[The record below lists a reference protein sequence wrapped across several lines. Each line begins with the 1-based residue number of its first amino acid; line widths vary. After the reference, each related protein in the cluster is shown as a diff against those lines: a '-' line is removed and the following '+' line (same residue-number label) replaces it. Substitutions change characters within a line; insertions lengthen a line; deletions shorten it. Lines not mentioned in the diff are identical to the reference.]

1 MPTTTVLSELMRPAL
16 RMAGIT
22 MRPGIIP
29 STDQFSELIPE
40 VNRMLQSWNCDG
52 QKIFA
57 TKIEQFELNDAQKI
71 YTIGP
76 GGDLDTQRPQ
86 FIRDANLIFPTNPQL
101 RTPLKLL
108 DEHEWS
114 LIRMQDI
121 GNSLPWALFYNP
133 TYGSSGRGTIYLAFQ
148 PPEGYKLELY
158 TWSLLGNDFASITD
172 VVILPDGYNDAIVTN
187 LAIRAASLYP
197 TMATVGPD
205 LRKLAANALDRLQ
218 TLNTVCPTLRSEA
231 EYLGIG
237 GNWQWSGMF
246 ATGGSSGGE
255 GDMVDLTLTG
265 SITGTNGSDGNAV
278 FTIDQIPTFLEVFM
292 NGLKQIPNISY
303 TRSGGTITFLAPNIP
318 IIGFTLEAVG
328 QVNS

>member
-1 MPTTTVLSELMRPAL
+1 MPTTTVLSELLRPAL

-22 MRPGIIP
+22 QRPGIIP
-29 STDQFSELIPE
+29 STDQYAELIPE

-57 TKIEQFELNDAQKI
+57 TSIVAYELVSAQKI

-76 GGDLDTQRPQ
+76 GGDFNAVRPM
-86 FIRDANLIFPTNPQL
+86 FIKDANLIFPTSPEL
-101 RTPLKLL
+101 RTPLKIL

-121 GNSLPWALFYNP
+121 GNSLPWCIFYNP
-133 TYGSSGRGTIYLAFQ
+133 TYGPSGQGTIYLAFQ
-148 PPEGYKLELY
+148 PPEGYQLELY
-158 TWSLLGNDFASITD
+158 TWTPLGASFTAITD
-172 VVILPDGYNDAIVTN
+172 LVILPDGYNDAIVSN
-187 LAIRAASLYP
+187 LAIRAATLYP

-218 TLNTVCPTLRSEA
+218 TLNTICPTLRSEA

-246 ATGGSSGGE
+246 ATGGGSGGDVNLQAFIVS
-255 GDMVDLTLTG
+255 GA
-265 SITGTNGSDGNAV
+265 INGTNGSDGNPL
-278 FTIDQIPTFLEVFM
+278 FTLSQTPTFLELFK
-292 NGLKQIPNISY
+292 NGVHQIPNISY
-303 TRSGGTITFLAPNIP
+303 TRSGSLITFLAPNIP
-318 IIGFTLEAVG
+318 VTGDLLYALGTI
-328 QVNS
+328 